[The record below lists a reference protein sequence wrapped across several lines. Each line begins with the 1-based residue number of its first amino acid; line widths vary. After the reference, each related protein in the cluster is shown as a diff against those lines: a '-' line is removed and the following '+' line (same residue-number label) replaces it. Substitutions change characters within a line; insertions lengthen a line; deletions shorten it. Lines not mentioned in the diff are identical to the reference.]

1 MKKGIF
7 SHTGVHH
14 ITLERVSKTRLRAFI
29 YGQALSN
36 LLPPDWKNENW
47 KKEFKNYLMRGNNL
61 TNIPTQNK
69 RWKSESVTQGL
80 DSPGIEY

>member
-1 MKKGIF
+1 MGKRF
-7 SHTGVHH
+7 LTFCHQTGRMR
-14 ITLERVSKTRLRAFI
+14 TE
-29 YGQALSN
+29 
-36 LLPPDWKNENW
+36 